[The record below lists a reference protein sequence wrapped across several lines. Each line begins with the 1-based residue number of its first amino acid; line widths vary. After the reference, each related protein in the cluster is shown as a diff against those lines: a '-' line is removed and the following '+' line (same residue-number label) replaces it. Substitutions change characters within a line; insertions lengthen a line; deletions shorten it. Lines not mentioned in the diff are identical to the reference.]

1 MTGDRGSKSLRSVH
15 QLRSLML
22 LLLGEM
28 FSLRLEWFW
37 YIAQV
42 SFVPLTYLVFVR
54 FLWSDTGSIPYA
66 VAGGLVTSVSMS
78 AMLSLGQYI
87 GVLKESHA
95 YEHYA
100 ALPISIR
107 TFIAAIAT
115 RGVILS
121 LPSLV
126 VVMIVGR
133 LLFGV
138 ELPIAALL
146 ILLLG
151 AYAMSGL
158 GALIGFWS
166 STGETAS
173 LVTQVAQ
180 TIIIFFAP
188 IFVPA
193 ARLPQF
199 LQHTAVLM
207 PTTYVAHGLLAAM
220 SGQPVGSYGLDVAVL
235 AAFTIASL
243 GLAPLK
249 LQWRQR

>member
-1 MTGDRGSKSLRSVH
+1 MTKSRGPRSFRPAN
-15 QLRSLML
+15 QLRSFLL

-54 FLWSDTGSIPYA
+54 LLWSDPGSVVYA

-121 LPSLV
+121 LPSLI
-126 VVMIVGR
+126 VVMIIGR
-133 LLFGV
+133 FLLGV
-138 ELPIAALL
+138 ELPIAAVI

-173 LVTQVAQ
+173 LLTQVAQ
-180 TIIIFFAP
+180 TVIIFFAP
-188 IFVPA
+188 IFVPVS
-193 ARLPQF
+193 RLPQF
-199 LQHTAVLM
+199 LQHSASLM
-207 PTTYVAHGLLAAM
+207 PTSYVAHALRAAM
-220 SGQPVGSYGLDVAVL
+220 AGQPVNTYSTDIAVL
-235 AAFTIASL
+235 VGFTVISL
-243 GLAPLK
+243 GLAPLR